1 MIYNDFLRCA
11 LSFVSPVDINM
22 CFLFC
27 ILKEGGNMRKG
38 IVAGGGYCNGI
49 NNIPSLAQICKAWNA
64 LVGKLY
70 RFWKK
75 YHPLSLSE
83 KERVQ

>member
-1 MIYNDFLRCA
+1 
-11 LSFVSPVDINM
+11 
-22 CFLFC
+22 
-27 ILKEGGNMRKG
+27 MRKG

-49 NNIPSLAQICKAWNA
+49 NYIPSLAQICKAWNA

-75 YHPLSLSE
+75 YHPLSLWKE
-83 KERVQ
+83 KVCNEDGDRKHNKEFCEI